1 MKLGFPLFPDSAS
14 TLAPQVDAI
23 YFFGLTIAAVFSLL
37 IAAAIFYLALKY
49 RRSPDNPV
57 GQRERAGLLLEITWS
72 VIPFAIM
79 LVMFGWGAKVFF
91 TAIRPPADATE
102 YYVTGKQWMWKFQ
115 HPEGR
120 REINTLHVPVG
131 QPIKLIMTSEDVIHS
146 FFVPAFRSKMDVL
159 PGRYTSFWFEATEPG
174 TYDLFCAE
182 YCGAEHSLMGGSIV
196 VMEPAEYEA
205 WLADDSGDTPRLAS
219 GADLFTAKACG
230 TCHRPDTNLQGPD
243 LTGIFGTEVALA
255 NGDTVEV
262 DEDYLRES
270 ILEPAEK
277 IVLGYQPLMPTYK
290 GQLSE
295 EELMQL
301 IIYIK
306 SLADEQEGDARA
318 ESDDAGAEAVT
329 DEAAP

>member
-1 MKLGFPLFPDSAS
+1 MKLGFPLFPDSGS

-23 YFFGLTIAAVFSLL
+23 YFFGLLVAAFFSLL
-37 IAAAIFYLALKY
+37 IAVSIFFLAFKY
-49 RRSPDNPV
+49 RRTPENLV
-57 GQRERAGLLLEITWS
+57 GKREKAGLLLEITWS
-72 VIPFAIM
+72 VIPFGIM

-91 TAIRPPADATE
+91 TAQRPPENAVE

-120 REINTLHVPVG
+120 REINTLHVPLG

-146 FFVPAFRSKMDVL
+146 FFVPAFRAKMDVL
-159 PGRYTSFWFEATEPG
+159 PGRYTHYWFEATKPG
-174 TYDLFCAE
+174 TYRLFCAE

-196 VMEPAEYEA
+196 VLEPREYEA
-205 WLADDSGDTPRLAS
+205 WLAGEPVGGAGLAS
-219 GADLFTAKACG
+219 GADLFKAKACN
-230 TCHRPDTNLQGPD
+230 TCHRPDSNLQGPS
-243 LTGIFGTEVALA
+243 LSGIFGAQAELA
-255 NGDTVEV
+255 TGGSITV

-270 ILEPAEK
+270 ILDPTEK
-277 IVLGYQPLMPTYK
+277 IVKGYQPLMPTYR

-306 SLADEQEGDARA
+306 SMSE
-318 ESDDAGAEAVT
+318 ESDSVGP
-329 DEAAP
+329 EAAGPRSGRASETAS